1 MPWHLEVAMK
11 RFLGSVA
18 AVAFMSVM
26 VLTALGF
33 EAEQAPRAKHSVK
46 EVMQGAHKS
55 GLLKK
60 VLQDEA
66 SQEEKLEL
74 LDHYVSLAENKPIKG
89 DAKAWEEKTNAIVL
103 AAAKATV
110 GRDDGTEL
118 LQKVTN
124 CMACHKEHR
133 PAAK

>member
-1 MPWHLEVAMK
+1 MK
-11 RFLGSVA
+11 KLLGPLTI
-18 AVAFMSVM
+18 AVLSLY
-26 VLTALGF
+26 VLTARGF
-33 EAEQAPRAKHSVK
+33 EAEQAAKAKHSVK

-60 VLQDEA
+60 VLEDEA
-66 SQEEKLEL
+66 SQEEKIEL

-89 DAKAWEEKTNAIVL
+89 DPKAWEEKTNSIVL
-103 AAAKATV
+103 AAAKAAV

-124 CMACHKEHR
+124 CMACHREHR
-133 PAAK
+133 PPAKK